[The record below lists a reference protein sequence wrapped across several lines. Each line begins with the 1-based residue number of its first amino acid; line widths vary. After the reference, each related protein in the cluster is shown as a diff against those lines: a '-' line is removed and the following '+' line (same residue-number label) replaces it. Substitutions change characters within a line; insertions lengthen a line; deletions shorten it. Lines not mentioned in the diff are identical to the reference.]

1 MESHTNFRK
10 GLMKDLTRPY
20 DSEEY
25 IKLLEDWTRQRSAAG
40 HAKNLRSGVIKTYAI
55 EGEYGK
61 PYLEVYKGLF
71 SLYVQSNCKLFLCF
85 GFPCLQL
92 LVSCI

>member
-1 MESHTNFRK
+1 
-10 GLMKDLTRPY
+10 MKDLKRPY
-20 DSEEY
+20 DPEEY
-25 IKLLEDWTRQRSAAG
+25 LKLLEDWTRQRSAAG
-40 HAKNLRSGVIKTYAI
+40 HAKNLRSGVIKTYAL

-71 SLYVQSNCKLFLCF
+71 NQVARLFLCF

-92 LVSCI
+92 SVLCILFN